1 MTEERAK
8 SWLSVSLP
16 VLIGLISFFVVYRF
30 IMVHTFTEDWIT
42 AIDGN
47 IETVLQLVGSST
59 AASVGITALPG
70 DIATPIAE
78 SLIDFNKGFLAV
90 LSALYLEKFI
100 VAVSAMLVFRIL
112 IPVSCAVA
120 AIGNLR
126 DIASVRSIGM
136 RLLIFS
142 LGLYFLVPA
151 SLQISAM
158 VKSQYDESIQQ
169 VIDSANNSSKQ
180 IQESVGENRKDENA
194 GNGLSKIIRNLQNA
208 GDTIANG
215 TSQLVEYF
223 QKLVSRFVESLA
235 IMIVISCLIPILVL
249 VVFAWLVKLLFNL
262 DLSSGY
268 ERLGRH
274 FRRGGHYELTK

>member
-90 LSALYLEKFI
+90 LSALYLEIFI
-100 VAVSAMLVFRIL
+100 VSFSAMLVFSIL

-120 AIGNLR
+120 AI
-126 DIASVRSIGM
+126 
-136 RLLIFS
+136 
-142 LGLYFLVPA
+142 
-151 SLQISAM
+151 
-158 VKSQYDESIQQ
+158 
-169 VIDSANNSSKQ
+169 
-180 IQESVGENRKDENA
+180 
-194 GNGLSKIIRNLQNA
+194 
-208 GDTIANG
+208 
-215 TSQLVEYF
+215 
-223 QKLVSRFVESLA
+223 
-235 IMIVISCLIPILVL
+235 
-249 VVFAWLVKLLFNL
+249 
-262 DLSSGY
+262 
-268 ERLGRH
+268 
-274 FRRGGHYELTK
+274 

>member
-8 SWLSVSLP
+8 SWLSVSAP
-16 VLIGLISFFVVYRF
+16 VLIGLISFFVVYRY

-47 IETVLQLVGSST
+47 IGTVLKLVGSST
-59 AASVGITALPG
+59 AASVGITVLPG
-70 DIATPIAE
+70 DVATPIAN
-78 SLIDFNKGFLAV
+78 SLVDFNKGFLAV

-100 VAVSAMLVFRIL
+100 VAVSAVLVFRIL
-112 IPVSCAVA
+112 IPISCAVTV
-120 AIGNLR
+120 IGNLGKM
-126 DIASVRSIGM
+126 IAVRSIGI
-136 RLLIFS
+136 RLFIFS

-151 SLQISAM
+151 SLQISSM

-180 IQESVGENRKDENA
+180 IQESVGENRNDENA

-208 GDTIANG
+208 GVTIVNG

-249 VVFAWLVKLLFNL
+249 IVFAWLVKLLFNL

-268 ERLGRH
+268 ERFGRH
-274 FRRGGHYELTK
+274 FRKGDHYELTK